1 MEKGKINGD
10 EFQEKTYQCSNEK
23 KQGIISSTFNPKFF
37 ICCTST
43 MTYQTILM
51 SFWQLHV
58 KLEYIQKFEQ
68 NAIRNMHYSF

>member
-1 MEKGKINGD
+1 MEKGKINWD

-51 SFWQLHV
+51 SILATSC
-58 KLEYIQKFEQ
+58 K
-68 NAIRNMHYSF
+68 IRIYTEIRAECY